1 MPLLR
6 FVDAISVLKARPE
19 RFGSTSKIACRR
31 KLAANSG
38 KTRHLEKRAKR
49 RRL

>member
-19 RFGSTSKIACRR
+19 RFGSTSRIACRR
-31 KLAANSG
+31 KLLQIQENGAI
-38 KTRHLEKRAKR
+38 
-49 RRL
+49 